1 MHALISFLHIISNL
15 VTKGSSH
22 MPFLMCHCTGV
33 PGVLCPSW
41 SMGILCDCS
50 EWPISAYSC
59 GGHSQRETVSSSPPR
74 DSLCSPTG
82 VGRFTLVWGLL
93 GYLLTDIYTLI
104 IFSDSM
110 LAEVCQRT
118 CEESL
123 RWWYHGLLQW
133 STYQINK
140 FAVYTHFSPLL
151 HSMIH
156 ACSNQHV

>member
-1 MHALISFLHIISNL
+1 MLLRLYFNLKLHISLMHALISFLHIISNL

-22 MPFLMCHCTGV
+22 IPFLMCHCTGV

-82 VGRFTLVWGLL
+82 VGLFTSVWGLL

-118 CEESL
+118 CEESIKMVVSWVTTVVHL
-123 RWWYHGLLQW
+123 
-133 STYQINK
+133 
-140 FAVYTHFSPLL
+140 
-151 HSMIH
+151 
-156 ACSNQHV
+156 SNQQICCIHTL